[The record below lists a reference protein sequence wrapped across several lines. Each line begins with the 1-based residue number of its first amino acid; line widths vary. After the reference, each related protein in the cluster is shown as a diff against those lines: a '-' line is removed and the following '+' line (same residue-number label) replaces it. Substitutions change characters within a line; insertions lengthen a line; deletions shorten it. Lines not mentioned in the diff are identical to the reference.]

1 MDYLLDT
8 NIILLHLKEGFFKKV
23 GIDDVFA
30 VSVITEA
37 ELFRLPGLGAE
48 EIKVIDNFLEICSVL
63 PLTSEI
69 ARRAADLGRT
79 RKNKLPD
86 LLIAATALEHN
97 LVLITKNTKDFRR
110 LPGLEVKTKI

>member
-8 NIILLHLKEGFFKKV
+8 NVILLHLKEGFFHPVK
-23 GIDDVFA
+23 IDDVFA

-37 ELFRLPGLGAE
+37 ELFRLPGLGAK
-48 EIKVIDNFLEICSVL
+48 EIKAIDKFLGICTVL

-97 LVLITKNTKDFRR
+97 LVLVTKNTKDFHKI
-110 LPGLEVKTKI
+110 PGLEIKTKI

>member
-8 NIILLHLKEGFFKKV
+8 NIILLHLQKGFFRPVKL
-23 GIDDVFA
+23 DDVFA

-37 ELFRLPGLGAE
+37 ELLRLPGLGADE
-48 EIKVIDNFLEICSVL
+48 LKAVDDFLDICSVL
-63 PLTSEI
+63 PITSEI

-79 RKNKLPD
+79 RKTKLPD

-97 LVLITKNTKDFRR
+97 LILVTKNTKDFLRIPN
-110 LPGLEVKTKI
+110 LKIKAKI